1 MCGSSISSVKYVLF
15 NLDSILMDTALS
27 MMNALNTVL
36 QEEGALH
43 QRIAVAWFP
52 AMHLLYLQLG
62 FGNTFSLDENKR
74 IHTHFLDLYA

>member
-43 QRIAVAWFP
+43 
-52 AMHLLYLQLG
+52 
-62 FGNTFSLDENKR
+62 
-74 IHTHFLDLYA
+74 